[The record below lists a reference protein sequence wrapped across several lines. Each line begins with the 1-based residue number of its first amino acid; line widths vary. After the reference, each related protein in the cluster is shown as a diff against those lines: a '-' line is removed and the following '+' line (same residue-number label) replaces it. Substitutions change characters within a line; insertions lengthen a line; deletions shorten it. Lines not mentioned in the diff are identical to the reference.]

1 MSRLL
6 AAGLLAALAAAP
18 SAGGAATGVAEVG
31 GIRSYVRADQRAT
44 LAGIALFVGAGLD
57 RQTPSE
63 NGMAALVAQ
72 SVLETPVDGRAL
84 LDAVD
89 AGGGSIAFA
98 VTAQHVRFYLEAPA
112 ATLPRLAALTA
123 RALAAPAFDAPT
135 EAAARAALADRIGE
149 EGRDP
154 RTVGLQM
161 VHQAYYTGGAGMP
174 ALGEPAAL
182 AQLDPAG
189 ARAFFARW
197 YVRGDAVL
205 AAVGRTGPATEAA
218 AAALA
223 GALPPGEV
231 PAATLTT
238 RPYGAR
244 PKQIVAQ
251 RDVEAPYVVV
261 GYAAPSL
268 GERDFAAAL
277 VVRALVEGVLQPS
290 GATGAAPF
298 RPAGVIYG
306 YDAAPA
312 QLAVWIDGARND
324 PTVAL
329 ATLIGVLRGAATK
342 PLATSIL
349 ARYVET
355 ARGEWALETL
365 SLDER
370 AFAVGNAVTHGLDPD
385 TDAAV
390 EAALRGVTAADVERV
405 AKRYFQRFDVALV
418 VPRST
423 GTGG

>member
-1 MSRLL
+1 MTRLASVALL
-6 AAGLLAALAAAP
+6 AVLTGTPAGAFAATAAA
-18 SAGGAATGVAEVG
+18 SVDGVRTFA
-31 GIRSYVRADQRAT
+31 RADQGAT

-57 RQTPSE
+57 RQTAAQ

-72 SVLETPVDGRAL
+72 SILETPVEGRPL
-84 LDAVD
+84 VDAVD

-98 VTAQHVRFYLEAPA
+98 VTAQHVRFYLEAPPA
-112 ATLPRLAALTA
+112 ALARLAALTA
-123 RALAAPAFDAPT
+123 RALAAPSFDAPT
-135 EAAARAALADRIGE
+135 VAAARDVLAARIRD
-149 EGRDP
+149 EGGDP
-154 RTVGLQM
+154 RSVGLQM
-161 VHQAYYTGGAGMP
+161 VHQAYYTGGAAMP
-174 ALGEPAAL
+174 AFGEPAAL
-182 AQLDPAG
+182 AQLAPAEL
-189 ARAFFARW
+189 REFFARW
-197 YVRGDAVL
+197 YLRGDAVL
-205 AAVGRTGPATEAA
+205 TAVGRTGPATEAA

-223 GALPPGEV
+223 TALPAGEA
-231 PAATLTT
+231 PAGTVTT
-238 RPYGAR
+238 RPYAAQPR
-244 PKQIVAQ
+244 QIVAQ
-251 RDVEAPYVVV
+251 RDVDAPYVVV
-261 GYAAPSL
+261 GYAAPAL
-268 GERDFAAAL
+268 GDRDFAAAL
-277 VVRALVEGVLQPS
+277 VVRALVEGVLQPA

-312 QLAVWIDGARND
+312 QIAVWIDGARND

-329 ATLIGVLRGAATK
+329 ASLIGVLRGAASK
-342 PLATSIL
+342 PLAASVL

-385 TDAAV
+385 IDASVA
-390 EAALRGVTAADVERV
+390 AALRQVRAADVERV